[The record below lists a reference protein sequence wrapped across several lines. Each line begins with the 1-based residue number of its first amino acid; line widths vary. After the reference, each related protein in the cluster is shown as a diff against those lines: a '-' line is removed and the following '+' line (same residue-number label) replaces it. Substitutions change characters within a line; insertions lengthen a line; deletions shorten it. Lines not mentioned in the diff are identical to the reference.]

1 MNKRGLGRGLGA
13 LLSSTPAG
21 TPTAED
27 VQIEVPVD
35 QIDANP
41 NQPRKDFDS
50 KALEDLAISIRSSG
64 VIQPVIVRRHGSG
77 YQLIAGERRWRAAR
91 QAGLE
96 RIPAIVREATD
107 AQSLELALVENL
119 LREDLNPIEEAEAYQ
134 KLLAQ
139 FSWTQEDLAQR
150 IGRDR
155 SSIANSL
162 RLLRLPAEIQGDL
175 RSGRLTMG
183 HARALLAL
191 GTAVQQLRLR
201 DEILENDWSVR
212 ATEDWIR
219 AVETLGREPG
229 VAPRKGRRRSVELAA
244 LEDDL
249 QRALMTR
256 VRIVGNDRK
265 GKIEIV
271 YATPD
276 ELERLSEL
284 LGARH

>member
-1 MNKRGLGRGLGA
+1 MNKHGLGRGLGA
-13 LLSSTPAG
+13 LLSATPNAQ
-21 TPTAED
+21 D
-27 VQIEVPVD
+27 VLVDVPVD
-35 QIDANP
+35 QIEVNP
-41 NQPRKDFDS
+41 NQPRKGFDV
-50 KALEDLAISIRSSG
+50 KALDDLVVSIKASG
-64 VIQPVIVRRHGSG
+64 VIQPVIVRRHAAG

-119 LREDLNPIEEAEAYQ
+119 MREDLNPIEEAEAYQ

-139 FSWTQEDLAQR
+139 FGWTQEDLAQR

-155 SSIANSL
+155 SSIANAL
-162 RLLRLPAEIQGDL
+162 RLLRLPEEIQADL

-191 GTAVQQLRLR
+191 RSVSEQLKLR
-201 DEILENDWSVR
+201 DEILKHEWSVR
-212 ATEDWIR
+212 VTEDSIR
-219 AVETLGREPG
+219 AAEELARKRG
-229 VAPRKGRRRSVELAA
+229 APTKRGRRRSVELVA
-244 LEDDL
+244 LEDEL

-256 VRIVGNDRK
+256 VRIVGNDK
-265 GKIEIV
+265 TGKIEIV
-271 YATPD
+271 YATGE